1 VRRREVLLAGFAVL
15 GLAAAQAGSTRPAGP
30 IPWLLDEDR
39 AFSESKRTGRPVLV
53 EAWAEWCTACKLMDR
68 NTWSDPQ
75 VQREIREHFIP
86 LRIDF
91 TQETPAS
98 DARREVYGV
107 EGLPTVLACRSAG
120 CADPAA
126 NRATGYL
133 RPAEMLAF
141 LATKR

>member
-1 VRRREVLLAGFAVL
+1 MRPRELLAGFAML
-15 GLAAAQAGSTRPAGP
+15 GLAVAHGGSARSAGP
-30 IPWLLDEDR
+30 IVWLLDEDR

-68 NTWSDPQ
+68 NTWSDPH

-91 TQETPAS
+91 TEETAAS
-98 DARREVYGV
+98 NARREVYGV
-107 EGLPTVLACRSAG
+107 EGLPTVLFCRSAG

-126 NRATGYL
+126 TRATGYL